1 MHTENSII
9 MNADAWSI
17 YNLASQTDRWP
28 DILPHYRWVKVLE
41 ESGNRRVVEMAA
53 RRDLIPVRWVAEQ
66 TNYADEPRI
75 VFHHIGGV
83 TKGMDV
89 EWRFE
94 PMAEGTRI
102 SILHDLTLNWPIIG
116 TFAAERVIGPLF
128 VANIAGKTLQ
138 RIKSLAEAQHRI
150 EQVAR

>member
-9 MNADAWSI
+9 MNADARTI

-89 EWRFE
+89 EWWFE

>member
-9 MNADAWSI
+9 MNADARTI